1 MLEKGSGHKK
11 PAVFYTLQHSFAT
24 HLSVATF
31 PGNHKIM
38 QLIYGDF
45 HDIQEETGDRL

>member
-24 HLSVATF
+24 HL
-31 PGNHKIM
+31 
-38 QLIYGDF
+38 IYGDF